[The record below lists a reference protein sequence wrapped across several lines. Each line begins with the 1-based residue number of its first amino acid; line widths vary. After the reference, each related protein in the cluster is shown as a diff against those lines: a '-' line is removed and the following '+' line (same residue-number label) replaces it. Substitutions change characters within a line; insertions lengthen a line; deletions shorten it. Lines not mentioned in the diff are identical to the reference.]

1 MSTDTKPQG
10 TGFDRNRLRSLAPIV
25 VFDVGGPLAL
35 YWLLRVAGTSDVTA
49 LIISGVL
56 PAFGVALGVFRRRH
70 VDAIGV
76 LVLLGIITGTVLGL
90 CTHSARLVLMEGSV
104 PTAIFGLTCLGTL
117 LTSKPMLLRIAME
130 TTAGSARGREL
141 AARVAQPGGQQA
153 FRTVT
158 LVWGITFLA
167 EAAARIG
174 IVESVSA
181 GNALLVVK
189 VMPYVVMFL
198 LIRCTGPYIRRS
210 GLSAP
215 ASQSEGLAPAITA
228 AADDA
233 AADDAAADD
242 AAADRTREPAMVG

>member
-1 MSTDTKPQG
+1 MSKGQDTKPQG
-10 TGFDRNRLRSLAPIV
+10 NGFDRNRLRSLAPIV
-25 VFDVGGPLAL
+25 AFDVGGPLAL

-49 LIISGVL
+49 LVVSGVL
-56 PAFGVALGVFRRRH
+56 PALGVALGVFRHRH

-90 CTHSARLVLMEGSV
+90 CTHSARLILMEGSV

-117 LTSKPMLLRIAME
+117 LTSKPMLLRIATE
-130 TTAGSARGREL
+130 TTAGSAKGREL

-153 FRTVT
+153 FRIVT

-174 IVESVSA
+174 IVELVSA
-181 GNALLVVK
+181 GDALLAVK

-198 LIRCTGPYIRRS
+198 LVRCTGPYLRRT
-210 GLSAP
+210 GLSAR
-215 ASQSEGLAPAITA
+215 ASQPEGRAPAITA

-233 AADDAAADD
+233 T
-242 AAADRTREPAMVG
+242 AADRTREPAMIG